1 MDRSMIVSV
10 VRGVYG
16 QARVEPEPPHPEPA
30 VLAVLAVGT
39 LVRARAPQ
47 E

>member
-1 MDRSMIVSV
+1 MIVSV

-16 QARVEPEPPHPEPA
+16 QARVEPEPSHPEPA
-30 VLAVLAVGT
+30 VLAVLALLAAGT

-47 E
+47 K